1 MPRASWT
8 VDEFCSSVGIS
19 RSTYERAKRE
29 GWGPREMVLGR
40 TGIRIADEAKA
51 AWIVDREEKAAS
63 IAANKREREN
73 QSEPPKQDAAPKRGA
88 AFLNSDRRTIGV
100 SSALPICRS
109 DLSRKRGHRYDKR
122 QTVVA

>member
-40 TGIRIADEAKA
+40 TGIRIADEAVAEWIAKREQKA
-51 AWIVDREEKAAS
+51 A
-63 IAANKREREN
+63 IAA
-73 QSEPPKQDAAPKRGA
+73 
-88 AFLNSDRRTIGV
+88 DRRRRRNFPV
-100 SSALPICRS
+100 EE
-109 DLSRKRGHRYDKR
+109 
-122 QTVVA
+122 QTNA